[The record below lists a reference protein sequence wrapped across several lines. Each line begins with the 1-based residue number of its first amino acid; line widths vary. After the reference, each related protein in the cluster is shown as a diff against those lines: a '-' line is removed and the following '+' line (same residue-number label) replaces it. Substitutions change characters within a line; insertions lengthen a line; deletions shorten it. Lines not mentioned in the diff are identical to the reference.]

1 MSWSTGKASV
11 RIAVLLAALAAG
23 GALLRIR
30 RRGEIWHT
38 LRDRG

>member
-1 MSWSTGKASV
+1 
-11 RIAVLLAALAAG
+11 VLLAALAVLAAG
-23 GALLRIR
+23 GAMLRMR

>member
-1 MSWSTGKASV
+1 
-11 RIAVLLAALAAG
+11 VLLAVLVAG
-23 GALLRIR
+23 GAMLRMR

>member
-1 MSWSTGKASV
+1 V
-11 RIAVLLAALAAG
+11 RIAVLLAVLTAG

>member
-1 MSWSTGKASV
+1 M
-11 RIAVLLAALAAG
+11 RIAVVLAAVVAG
-23 GALLRIR
+23 VAVLRMR